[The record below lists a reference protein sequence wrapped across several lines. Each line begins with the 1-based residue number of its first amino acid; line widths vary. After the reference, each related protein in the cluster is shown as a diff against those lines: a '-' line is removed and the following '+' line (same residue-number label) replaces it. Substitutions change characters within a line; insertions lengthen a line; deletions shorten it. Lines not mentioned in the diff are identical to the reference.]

1 MTLYDINDYQP
12 DPTPPKPESIPF
24 TSSKDRILSSVLAR
38 GLFFLLLIVDLFWGA
53 FSLISYII
61 TLPFGSLTKSFR
73 QKRFLALKRASVGAL
88 SLFTAIF
95 SPSIGILFGC
105 TYFMFFDK
113 EGIDEV
119 IPSSLRSQFE
129 TFFPGCLI

>member
-1 MTLYDINDYQP
+1 MNLYDINDYQP
-12 DPTPPKPESIPF
+12 DPAIPDPDPL
-24 TSSKDRILSSVLAR
+24 TTAKDRLLSSFLAR
-38 GLFFLLLIVDLFWGA
+38 GLFFLLLIVDLLWGIL
-53 FSLISYII
+53 SLIGYLSA
-61 TLPFGSLTKSFR
+61 LLFGSLTKSFR
-73 QKRFLALKRASVGAL
+73 KRRLLGIKRASVGAI

-113 EGIDEV
+113 EGINDV

-129 TFFPGCLI
+129 TFFPSHLSQ